1 MTGPVNVQTIS
12 TLNVKS
18 GRPGKCE
25 KNSTL
30 NVKFFL
36 ISCMT
41 SQMVSLD
48 NLVGIFGFRG
58 VNVPKVKNVGKCHDL
73 EKKCKIKKTRE

>member
-1 MTGPVNVQTIS
+1 MA
-12 TLNVKS
+12 
-18 GRPGKCE
+18 
-25 KNSTL
+25 
-30 NVKFFL
+30 
-36 ISCMT
+36 

-73 EKKCKIKKTRE
+73 EKKCKKKKLVSRLGKLLGVLGGK

>member
-1 MTGPVNVQTIS
+1 MT
-12 TLNVKS
+12 
-18 GRPGKCE
+18 R
-25 KNSTL
+25 
-30 NVKFFL
+30 
-36 ISCMT
+36 
-41 SQMVSLD
+41 QMVSLD